1 MTTLTDS
8 TFPSFILES
17 TQPVLVDFWATWC
30 GPCLALSPVVEE
42 LSKDW
47 EGKITVAKL
56 DVDDNPVT
64 ARKYGIMSIPTLMLF
79 KQGRPIERIMGLVS
93 KAEIQKRVKNAIMD

>member
-8 TFPSFILES
+8 TFPALVPES
-17 TQPVLVDFWATWC
+17 SKPVLVDFWATWC
-30 GPCLALSPVVEE
+30 GPCLALAPILDALE
-42 LSKDW
+42 KDW

-56 DVDDNPVT
+56 DVDDNPAS
-64 ARKYGIMSIPTLMLF
+64 ARKYGILTIPTLMLF

-93 KAEIQKRVKNAIMD
+93 KAEIQKRVKNALMD